1 MQALTQHLEAEAEG
15 LLGCVMVFSLVT
27 AAKDWLEA
35 NNLSAAQDWGV
46 AAQEEAEA
54 AAAEEAAGIRKN
66 RTGRESPIC
75 SHSLFSI
82 PQKLR
87 ARKLILRSNTTA
99 MRAPRLAR
107 DCAQLGDFAGA
118 QVCSK
123 ASLVSPQ

>member
-1 MQALTQHLEAEAEG
+1 MCFAALSSLGGAWAREAPRLRSKHNSCRGKHDPNTQHLEAEAEG

-66 RTGRESPIC
+66 RTGRV
-75 SHSLFSI
+75 
-82 PQKLR
+82 R
-87 ARKLILRSNTTA
+87 
-99 MRAPRLAR
+99 
-107 DCAQLGDFAGA
+107 
-118 QVCSK
+118 
-123 ASLVSPQ
+123 